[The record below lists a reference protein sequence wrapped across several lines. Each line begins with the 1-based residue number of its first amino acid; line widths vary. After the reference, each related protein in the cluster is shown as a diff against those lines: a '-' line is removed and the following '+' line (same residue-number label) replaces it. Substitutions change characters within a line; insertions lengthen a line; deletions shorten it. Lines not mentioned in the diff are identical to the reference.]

1 MDTRVLTY
9 FITVAQTNNITKAS
23 QILHIS
29 QPTLS
34 RQIIELEETLG
45 TPLFTRENRHLQ
57 LTKAG
62 INFQKRAESILR
74 IWDEAKTEA
83 KSTTNELTGNLN
95 LGCVLTNVSSWMMEC
110 VAEFQE
116 AFPAVKINLIEGTAD
131 YLRQQLDNDLTEILC
146 LIQPVEIAKYYS
158 LPLEIED
165 EWGLIVSDKAE
176 IANKLV
182 ITAADL
188 SDLPL
193 LLPKRNIVQND
204 LLDQLN
210 FKVKQLNI
218 RGTHEF
224 LGNPLSLIRTG
235 KYAAF
240 AVRGAFDNY
249 NQAGLTFIPFNT
261 HPKTSHAIVWKKN
274 TSLSPVSKAFID
286 FMQTKTQKK
295 I

>member
-95 LGCVLTNVSSWMMEC
+95 FGCVLTNVSSWMMESI
-110 VAEFQE
+110 AEFQE

-146 LIQPVEIAKYYS
+146 LIQPVEIAKYSS

-165 EWGLIVSDKAE
+165 EWGLVVSDKTE
-176 IANKLV
+176 IANKQI

-204 LLDQLN
+204 LLEQLN
-210 FKVKQLNI
+210 SKVKQLNI

-235 KYAAF
+235 KYATITVNGAF
-240 AVRGAFDNY
+240 ANY
-249 NQAGLTFIPFNT
+249 NQTGLTFIPFST
-261 HPKTSHAIVWKKN
+261 HPKTTHAIVWKKN
-274 TSLSPVSKAFID
+274 TSLSPVGKAFID